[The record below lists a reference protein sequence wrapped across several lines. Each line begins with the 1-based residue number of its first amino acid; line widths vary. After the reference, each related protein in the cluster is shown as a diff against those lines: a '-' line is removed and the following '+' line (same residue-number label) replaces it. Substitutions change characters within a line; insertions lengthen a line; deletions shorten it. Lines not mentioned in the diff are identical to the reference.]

1 MRGLRIGLFLIS
13 VSPWYLLPLAWF
25 IASFFL
31 MSAIAHASAGWFLR
45 GRYEAWL
52 ARGMNPLRWV
62 EYAFSSTV
70 MILAIAYNQ
79 MLAAMTG
86 FTRSGRNVACVVS
99 ACANTRCTVV

>member
-1 MRGLRIGLFLIS
+1 
-13 VSPWYLLPLAWF
+13 
-25 IASFFL
+25 

-70 MILAIAYNQ
+70 MIVAIA
-79 MLAAMTG
+79 
-86 FTRSGRNVACVVS
+86 
-99 ACANTRCTVV
+99 